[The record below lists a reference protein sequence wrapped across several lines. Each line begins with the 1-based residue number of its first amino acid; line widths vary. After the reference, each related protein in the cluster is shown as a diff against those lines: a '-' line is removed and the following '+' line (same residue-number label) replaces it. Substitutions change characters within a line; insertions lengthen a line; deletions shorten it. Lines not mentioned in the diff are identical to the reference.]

1 MQTRIAILGGGISA
15 LTAAYEIKRADPA
28 NAFDVT
34 IYQMGWRLGGKC
46 ASSRNLSPG
55 MDFRNEEHGL
65 HVLGGWYHNT
75 FEMMR
80 SVYSE
85 WNTAGAADAQAFETA
100 FLPFNGAVLFDQR
113 TNILGVRTGWRKLA
127 VRFPPPRG
135 QPGIDVPDLSLKV
148 LVQRALEWTKHILR
162 GSPDTS
168 GSAFELMKAS
178 DPSRNLLDGL
188 IEEYDEAS
196 GSNWPEETAARFTS
210 RLDALAASLI
220 LQAQHTADTSRK
232 GTSSTPLGPFLP
244 GPDGGLTFFDY
255 TCLGLLGLVVTRGI
269 VNDGLFTK
277 GLDSANNEET
287 MAWLRRHGAPEFV
300 ITSPFVELGYH
311 YAFSYIDGDTDRPDM
326 AAGTALRG
334 YLRML
339 FGQSGSFFYHF
350 NGGIG
355 EVLIKPLYDVLKA
368 RGVKFEFFCD
378 VRGIEAG
385 QNGLVDLVRIRRQ
398 ARLRNG
404 NQAYDPLYTLPDRT
418 RVWPDKPLFDQLE
431 TSPGQAG
438 FPKDFEDPEDV
449 GPGDPVE
456 TLKLGE
462 HFDLVI
468 LAIPGTAL
476 KTICTGLAER
486 SQRWRAYLANVWSSP
501 TLSAQLWTRA
511 RPDQLGSAG
520 LPPITTGH
528 VLPLSTWCDMSHQ
541 LAFETPSA
549 FNGLHFLCG
558 PHAPGRKSP
567 RQLTQE
573 WLSDHFDDVLP
584 HWQTR
589 REPVTDRSLYVRL
602 NVHPS
607 DLYIFSPARSV
618 EHRMRCTQSGF
629 SNLLLCGDW
638 VRNGTDLGWVEG
650 AVTSARQC
658 SRALTN
664 SPQRIYGETDFG

>member
-1 MQTRIAILGGGISA
+1 MATRVAILGGGISA
-15 LTAAYEIKRADPA
+15 LAAAYELKRGDPN

-55 MDFRNEEHGL
+55 MDYRNEEHGL

-80 SVYSE
+80 EVYKE
-85 WNTAGAADAQAFETA
+85 WNTSGHPDTASFDNA

-113 TNILGVRTGWRKLA
+113 TDLLGVRTGWRKLA
-127 VRFPPPRG
+127 VRFPPPKG
-135 QPGIDVPDLSLKV
+135 QPGIDIPDLSLKV
-148 LVQRALEWTKHILR
+148 LVRRALDWTRHILN
-162 GSPDTS
+162 GSPDSS
-168 GSAFELMKAS
+168 GSGMKLFEISAPALQ
-178 DPSRNLLDGL
+178 PLDEL
-188 IEEYDEAS
+188 IETYDASVEA
-196 GSNWPEETAARFTS
+196 GWPEDVSERFVQD
-210 RLDALAASLI
+210 LDALTTGLVLKTQEMAT
-220 LQAQHTADTSRK
+220 TARKKMTS
-232 GTSSTPLGPFLP
+232 GVP
-244 GPDGGLTFFDY
+244 GIFIPKPEGGLTLFDY
-255 TCLGLLGLVVTRGI
+255 TCLGILGLVITRGI
-269 VNDGLFTK
+269 IRDKLFTR
-277 GLDSANNEET
+277 GLDAANHEET
-287 MAWLRRHGAPEFV
+287 MIWLRRHGAPEFV
-300 ITSPFVELGYH
+300 IRSPFVDLGYH
-311 YAFSYIDGDTDRPDM
+311 YAFSYIDGDPDRPDM

-355 EVLIKPLYDVLKA
+355 EVLIKPLYDVLRA

-378 VRGIEAG
+378 VRGIEADEH
-385 QNGLVDLVRIRRQ
+385 GLVDRVRIRRQ
-398 ARLRNG
+398 AKVKQG
-404 NQAYDPLYTLPDRT
+404 AKAYDPLFSLPDGT
-418 RVWPDKPLFDQLE
+418 RVWPDRPLFDQLE
-431 TSPGQAG
+431 TWGGQEN
-438 FPKDFEDPEDV
+438 FPDDFEDPEDV

-456 TLKLGE
+456 TLTLGKD
-462 HFDLVI
+462 FDLVI

-476 KTICTGLAER
+476 KTICTGLAEL
-486 SQRWRAYLANVWSSP
+486 SARWRGYLANVWSSP

-541 LAFETPSA
+541 LQFETPSA
-549 FNGLHFLCG
+549 YQGLHFLCG
-558 PHAPGRKSP
+558 PHAPGRKNP
-567 RQLTQE
+567 RQLTLD

-589 REPVTDRSLYVRL
+589 KEPTDERSLYVRL
-602 NVHPS
+602 NTHPS

-618 EHRMRCTQSGF
+618 DHRIRCTQSGF
-629 SNLLLCGDW
+629 TNLLLCGDW

-664 SPQRIYGETDFG
+664 RPAHIYGETDFG

>member
-1 MQTRIAILGGGISA
+1 MTTRIAILGGGISA
-15 LTAAYEIKRADPA
+15 LAAAYEIKRADPHGA
-28 NAFDVT
+28 YDITV
-34 IYQMGWRLGGKC
+34 YQMGWRLGGKC

-55 MDFRNEEHGL
+55 MDFRNEDHGL

-80 SVYSE
+80 AVYADWE
-85 WNTAGAADAQAFETA
+85 KTGVADATDFETA
-100 FLPFNGAVLFDQR
+100 FLPFNGAVLFDHR
-113 TNILGVRTGWRKLA
+113 TDLLGVRTGWRKLA

-135 QPGIDVPDLSLKV
+135 QPGLDIPELSLKV
-148 LVQRALEWTKHILR
+148 LVRRALDWTRHILK
-162 GSPDTS
+162 GSPETS
-168 GSAFELMKAS
+168 QLMFESVKAFKAPLDPLDELLE
-178 DPSRNLLDGL
+178 N
-188 IEEYDEAS
+188 YDAAMEA
-196 GSNWPEETAARFTS
+196 GWPDEVSEAYTG
-210 RLDALAASLI
+210 RLDALTEGLVADAQRSATVARKQTSLESMK
-220 LQAQHTADTSRK
+220 LFA
-232 GTSSTPLGPFLP
+232 PE
-244 GPDGGLTFFDY
+244 PDGDLTLFDY
-255 TCLGLLGLVVTRGI
+255 TCLGILGLVITRGI
-269 VNDGLFTK
+269 IRDKLFTK
-277 GLDSANNEET
+277 GLDAANHEET
-287 MAWLRRHGAPEFV
+287 MVWLRRHGAPEFV
-300 ITSPFVELGYH
+300 ITSPFVALGYH
-311 YAFSYIDGDTDRPDM
+311 YAFSYVDGDPARPDM

-378 VRGIEAG
+378 VRSVEPGE
-385 QNGLVDLVRIRRQ
+385 NNLVDRVNIRRQ
-398 ARLRNG
+398 AKVRNG
-404 NQAYDPLYTLPDRT
+404 NQAYEPLYTLPDGT
-418 RVWPDKPLFDQLE
+418 RVWPDRPLFDQLE
-431 TSPGQAG
+431 ISPGQQS

-476 KTICTGLAER
+476 KTICAGLAEN

-501 TLSAQLWTRA
+501 TLNAQLWTKA

-558 PHAPGRKSP
+558 PHAPGRKDP
-567 RQLTQE
+567 RQLAQD
-573 WLSDHFDDVLP
+573 WLADNFDDVLP

-589 REPVTDRSLYVRL
+589 REPATNRSLYVRL

-607 DLYIFSPARSV
+607 DLYIFAPARSV

-664 SPQRIYGETDFG
+664 SPARIYGETDFG